1 MIRRSTLLNGENIW
15 KEYPM
20 GKNQTLQVLKGVD
33 IEIRHGEF
41 VVIVGPSGSG
51 KEYLASYFRRT

>member
-1 MIRRSTLLNGENIW
+1 MTRRSTLLTGENIW

-51 KEYLASYFRRT
+51 RVPCFIF